1 MIENRL
7 SELWSIFDFL
17 MPGFLYSYTRFRERF
32 EIPIVRGGNTAALE
46 RLGRMTEPFI
56 LRRLKQEV
64 LRELPPK
71 SESIVRCALY
81 EEQQALY
88 RSALADARNQL
99 RHAFAERGFGGSHIT
114 VLAVLTRLRQLCCDP
129 ALCREDYAGGSAK
142 LDSCMELLH
151 EAAAGGHK
159 VLLFSQFTSMLE
171 RLETRI
177 AAEGLRSC
185 TLRGSTPKEQRAA
198 LVESFNQDDTDVFL
212 ISLKAGG
219 TGLNLTGAD
228 IVIHYD
234 PWWNLAAQ
242 NQATDRAHRIGQ
254 THSVQVYKLIA
265 SDTVEDRILRLQE
278 EKQRLSDAILP
289 SGDSFVASLT
299 PDQLLELLE

>member
-1 MIENRL
+1 
-7 SELWSIFDFL
+7 
-17 MPGFLYSYTRFRERF
+17 
-32 EIPIVRGGNTAALE
+32 
-46 RLGRMTEPFI
+46 
-56 LRRLKQEV
+56 
-64 LRELPPK
+64 
-71 SESIVRCALY
+71 
-81 EEQQALY
+81 
-88 RSALADARNQL
+88 
-99 RHAFAERGFGGSHIT
+99 
-114 VLAVLTRLRQLCCDP
+114 
-129 ALCREDYAGGSAK
+129 
-142 LDSCMELLH
+142 
-151 EAAAGGHK
+151 
-159 VLLFSQFTSMLE
+159 MLE
-171 RLETRI
+171 RLEGRI

-185 TLRGSTPKEQRAA
+185 TLRGSTPKEQRAV
-198 LVESFNQDDTDVFL
+198 LVESFNRDDTDVFL

>member
-1 MIENRL
+1 MR
-7 SELWSIFDFL
+7 SS
-17 MPGFLYSYTRFRERF
+17 
-32 EIPIVRGGNTAALE
+32 
-46 RLGRMTEPFI
+46 
-56 LRRLKQEV
+56 
-64 LRELPPK
+64 
-71 SESIVRCALY
+71 
-81 EEQQALY
+81 QALY

-99 RHAFAERGFGGSHIT
+99 PHAFAERGFGGSHIT

-129 ALCREDYAGGSAK
+129 ALCREDYARRQRQAGF
-142 LDSCMELLH
+142 LH
-151 EAAAGGHK
+151 GTAARSGRPAGHK